1 MTTVGHISKA
11 DCTTIEGKYC
21 GLTGVPHSCVFTNYL
36 DVCWTKPDSV
46 LCALNKTENTLN
58 ALLSSG
64 DLCVD
69 ICSCISINIER
80 LISALVFSLSSE
92 DILCRRS
99 ATQNLRLILRVVLFC
114 LELPRLDACIDSLVR
129 HGLSASSHS
138 SVRLSLCS
146 ALPQIFTPDLFH
158 SYDRK
163 DIACHFEPIFFSLI
177 DCFIS
182 SFGNKSVYKN
192 SFVSL
197 LKLFGDE
204 LYNFLRDTWKCRNAD
219 GMLSDVHLKLFH
231 RWSDGISLTCPRNEY
246 RQKCVKHSYSYP
258 NETCLQIFQT
268 SSVKTVSPDR
278 TDLDNDSI
286 VTGCA
291 SICYKDVGHLMSH
304 STFNQ
309 LVCHFKKT
317 AYKPNDNGYDIHQV
331 TEEIRKAVVSSINT
345 SSGRR
350 ILFGF
355 SGSEKFAN
363 CKPSGELS
371 HCRPLL
377 CLMEL
382 LKIFVRDSDLNVT
395 LCSLEIAT
403 LLTQP
408 FQSRISINFSESPC
422 RIIDDLSAD
431 SSDWFTHQLLDMIY
445 FALSDS
451 RLDVRVA
458 GTKLSLAVASLPFCA
473 MIVVREVGGR
483 VLTYYSEYDTKM
495 SDREEECAYFKLS
508 TDRIHLLH
516 QESVDLITS
525 LLLTLPSSE
534 FDLPEVCKLIVL
546 PGLTDL
552 KLLVRIATL
561 DCVAVVAHHLGTDNL
576 DCLLT
581 VVSQADNFLLKTAGN
596 FLQQSYLEKDDN
608 HNSSTKYS
616 TLTEAVQKRLAKCQL
631 PQLDSHSRVIRTNNY
646 NNVPGAWILVNTL
659 GLSSNQ
665 NTDSHLKSHNST
677 GEGFNTNTPSTVS
690 GIQPSQFTT
699 SPTQSDILSNRSIA
713 EKVKSNYRRRPSAG
727 LTHRQKQLP
736 WDPRISIDLSSSYP
750 SKKSSRLIRRNSN
763 CNLFTVNNSNNLPI
777 KNNHLVNNTE
787 NDMLTDNNTGY
798 NPLSS
803 KIYADNKCNNDN
815 NNNSDID
822 NNEHN
827 NDDDYDDEVDHN
839 LDAKSKTIHRTAVV
853 VVSGKH
859 NPQHLQ
865 LCESQRK
872 LQDNS
877 NRTIH
882 NSISPSNIKSEYINL
897 SSVKRFNAKSQ
908 LSELS
913 SQSLPA
919 SGRLSPTSSKILSSD
934 PSSIEITKVY
944 PLRSSLCMSKSGSN
958 SEEPSS
964 FNTPRRKPR
973 LAPIRQSDH
982 SILWTSQNQ
991 NSQLN
996 SMYPSSLLP
1005 TRATLVRQSNRSRP
1019 VLNQVFNNIN
1029 TNTENYLECNR
1040 FGYNIITSNN
1050 PLNTYH
1056 STSCISP
1063 RKSVNKNNRNIQS
1076 DRIVTSSV
1084 DNFNY
1089 NNINTISTTSRSNH
1103 TEYDSFYYSHN
1114 DDNDT
1119 VEEEIYDED
1128 YESDEEFTDGD
1139 DLDGRSNDT
1148 SSNSKINNTTFWRS
1162 NRSTKPNS
1170 LPASALPLNLHN
1182 NDSAL
1187 PNSPSSEIPEV
1198 SSIRSAASHRRAM
1211 RLFEEAEKRRQS
1223 ESFNNLQILS
1233 TSSTPLS
1240 SIRITKMN
1248 NTELTNNAN
1257 RLNSDIHPAN
1267 STLSGPV
1274 LTPAVVPAMS
1284 SQRLIHGKS
1293 SAKKSA
1299 NRSYEIV
1306 NDADRLLNNSGTDD
1320 NSSPKTPTNFGSD
1333 KKQTQ
1338 SQQQLTKHSQV
1349 VTTVSSKYN
1358 PYVGASFRENRDY
1371 IGVVIGRAAVTPS
1384 PITTID
1390 MHQHYQSI
1398 ERRPLKG
1405 QHNIQ
1410 SSIGNTGNAL
1420 NPLISTDLST
1430 TSSSTS
1436 STSTT
1441 TTVPAP
1447 LSTSFNIVGRGL
1459 FDQPLLVTSG
1469 KSNTILSSSQSLNK
1483 LSINTNINS
1492 SGRQTPA
1499 NYKHNEH
1506 NQLEHGIHHLSKD
1519 NELEG
1524 SNILLGIGLNDTS
1537 NVTSANSSL
1546 NVCDIDSKGGTQEA
1560 CVSHSFRQRILQKKS
1575 KKLQKL
1581 RDNST
1586 LSKQAPNTSLSSL
1599 QPSEY
1604 NSNQVNSES
1613 INNTTLNLDNDKS
1626 FSSLDSSEYPPSHS
1640 TWPPPSSNNTRMNYP
1655 SKPEESSPKLK
1666 SGHTPS
1672 GVSLLPPTR
1681 RRLPAENSLS
1691 KGSRS
1696 TSQNSVNNTIINHS
1710 EYSNVDSNESTSSNL
1725 HCTDNPITNSDTS
1738 LKLSDYDKNPL
1749 PDKPQLNKVRS
1760 VVSLAGTPPT
1770 LPSALNLINSND
1782 WEDKVAGL
1790 ELLAQIVTEQS
1801 VHLVQTTQ
1809 TGSASAG
1816 SSRQSATNLSS
1827 SAPTLILTTE
1837 TLSQA
1842 VQAVIT
1848 ECRNLRSQ
1856 VSRQAVQTMGSLFQ
1870 GLNRA
1875 MDPHVDVCIRV
1886 LLTKTGEAA
1895 AAFLRDE
1902 VSVIMDEVIQQAS
1915 PSRTLQAL
1923 IQHGIG
1929 HKNPAVRLQTA
1940 LLVSRIVENLSNH
1953 GRMNLSNRNNINRG
1967 SGGNNSN
1974 NNNPTVG
1981 RLSSWGSTGNLNS
1994 VTSATLSSSN
2004 SVFLGGF
2011 MERLVGALSQFLT
2024 DGNQETR
2031 YYGRRLLSTLMQH
2044 PDFERT
2050 AQRQL
2055 TGQPFRAVKEA
2066 IDQIHQKGVGDLP
2079 PSVSSSAGSR
2089 RRGFSPGTRSRGPS
2103 AGGLGSKV

>member
-1 MTTVGHISKA
+1 MTTVGHISKGG
-11 DCTTIEGKYC
+11 CNTIEEKYRS
-21 GLTGVPHSCVFTNYL
+21 LTGVPHSCVFTNYL

-46 LCALNKTENTLN
+46 LCALNKTENALN

-64 DLCVD
+64 DLCID
-69 ICSCISINIER
+69 ICSCISNNIEH

-99 ATQNLRLILRVVLFC
+99 ATQNLRLILRVALFC
-114 LELPRLDACIDSLVR
+114 LKLPRLDVCIDSLVR
-129 HGLSASSHS
+129 HGLSSPSHS

-146 ALPQIFTPDLFH
+146 VLPQIFTPDLFH

-163 DIACHFEPIFFSLI
+163 DIACHFEPIFFNLI
-177 DCFIS
+177 DCFVS

-192 SFVSL
+192 AFVSL
-197 LKLFGDE
+197 LKLFGNE
-204 LYNFLRDTWKCRNAD
+204 LYDFLRDTWKCRNAD

-231 RWSDGISLTCPRNEY
+231 RWSDGVLMTYQRNEY
-246 RQKCVKHSYSYP
+246 RQKCAHHSYSYP
-258 NETCLQIFQT
+258 DKTYLQIFQT
-268 SSVKTVSPDR
+268 PNFKTVSPDR
-278 TDLDNDSI
+278 TDSDYDSI
-286 VTGCA
+286 VTGCVC
-291 SICYKDVGHLMSH
+291 ICYKDVDHLMSH
-304 STFNQ
+304 STFNH
-309 LVCHFKKT
+309 LVSHLKKT
-317 AYKPNDNGYDIHQV
+317 GYKPNEDGYGIHKV
-331 TEEIRKAVVSSINT
+331 TEEIRKFVISGINT
-345 SSGRR
+345 PSGRR

-355 SGSEKFAN
+355 SGSENFGN
-363 CKPSGELS
+363 CTTSGQLS
-371 HCRPLL
+371 QCRSLL

-382 LKIFVRDSDLNVT
+382 LKIFVRDSDLNAT

-408 FQSRISINFSESPC
+408 FQSRISVNFGKSPC
-422 RIIDDLSAD
+422 RNVDGLSAGNA
-431 SSDWFTHQLLDMIY
+431 DWFAHQLLDMIY

-451 RLDVRVA
+451 RLDVRIA
-458 GTKLSLAVASLPFCA
+458 GTKLSLAVASLPSCA

-483 VLTYYSEYDTKM
+483 VLTHYSKYDTKK
-495 SDREEECAYFKLS
+495 SDYEEECPYFKLS
-508 TDRIHLLH
+508 TDRIHRLH
-516 QESVDLITS
+516 QESVDLVTS

-534 FDLPEVCKLIVL
+534 FDLINVCRLVVL

-561 DCVAVVAHHLGTDNL
+561 DCVSVVAYHLGTDNL
-576 DCLLT
+576 DCLLA

-596 FLQQSYLEKDDN
+596 FLQQSYLEKDN
-608 HNSSTKYS
+608 HQNSDSKYS
-616 TLTEAVQKRLAKCQL
+616 TLTEA
-631 PQLDSHSRVIRTNNY
+631 LDSNSRVIRTNNY
-646 NNVPGAWILVNTL
+646 NNVPGASILVNTL

-665 NTDSHLKSHNST
+665 NTDSHLKSHIST
-677 GEGFNTNTPSTVS
+677 DEGITTNTPRTVS
-690 GIQPSQFTT
+690 VVQPSEFSTSTT
-699 SPTQSDILSNRSIA
+699 QLDILSNPSIA

-736 WDPRISIDLSSSYP
+736 WDPRISIDLSNSYP

-763 CNLFTVNNSNNLPI
+763 CSLFTVNNFNNLPI
-777 KNNHLVNNTE
+777 KSNHISNHLVNSIE

-803 KIYADNKCNNDN
+803 KIYANNRFNNDN
-815 NNNSDID
+815 NSNSDID
-822 NNEHN
+822 NIEHV
-827 NDDDYDDEVDHN
+827 NDDDYDDEMDHN
-839 LDAKSKTIHRTAVV
+839 LDAKSSKIHRTTVVAV
-853 VVSGKH
+853 SAKH

-877 NRTIH
+877 NKTIH
-882 NSISPSNIKSEYINL
+882 NSVSLNNIKSEYINL
-897 SSVKRFNAKSQ
+897 SSTKRFNAKSQ
-908 LSELS
+908 LSELC

-919 SGRLSPTSSKILSSD
+919 SGRISPTSKILSSD

-944 PLRSSLCMSKSGSN
+944 PLRSSLCMAKSGSN
-958 SEEPSS
+958 NEELSS

-982 SILWTSQNQ
+982 SILWASQNQ
-991 NSQLN
+991 NSHLN
-996 SMYPSSLLP
+996 SMYHSSLLP

-1019 VLNQVFNNIN
+1019 ALNQVFNNIN

-1040 FGYNIITSNN
+1040 FGYNIITPNN
-1050 PLNTYH
+1050 SLNTYH
-1056 STSCISP
+1056 STSCITP
-1063 RKSVNKNNRNIQS
+1063 RESVNKNNRNIQS

-1084 DNFNY
+1084 DNLYY
-1089 NNINTISTTSRSNH
+1089 NNMNTISTTSRSNH

-1114 DDNDT
+1114 DDNKT

-1139 DLDGRSNDT
+1139 DVDGRS
-1148 SSNSKINNTTFWRS
+1148 SSTINNATFWRS

-1223 ESFNNLQILS
+1223 ESYNNLQILS

-1240 SIRITKMN
+1240 SIRITKMH
-1248 NTELTNNAN
+1248 NTELSSNIN
-1257 RLNSDIHPAN
+1257 RLNPDIHLVN

-1274 LTPAVVPAMS
+1274 LTPAVVPATS
-1284 SQRLIHGKS
+1284 SQRFIPGKS
-1293 SAKKSA
+1293 SAKKSP
-1299 NRSYEIV
+1299 NRSSDVV
-1306 NDADRLLNNSGTDD
+1306 NDADRLPNNSGTDD
-1320 NSSPKTPTNFGSD
+1320 NSSPKTPRNFGSD
-1333 KKQTQ
+1333 KKQIQ
-1338 SQQQLTKHSQV
+1338 SQQQFTKHSQV

-1410 SSIGNTGNAL
+1410 SSIGNTGNAI
-1420 NPLISTDLST
+1420 NPLMSTELST
-1430 TSSSTS
+1430 TSSSIS
-1436 STSTT
+1436 STSTATT

-1459 FDQPLLVTSG
+1459 FDQPVLVTSG

-1483 LSINTNINS
+1483 LSINTNINP

-1499 NYKHNEH
+1499 NSKHNEH

-1537 NVTSANSSL
+1537 NVTSANSAP
-1546 NVCDIDSKGGTQEA
+1546 NVCDIDSKGGTHEA

-1586 LSKQAPNTSLSSL
+1586 LSKQASNTSLSSL
-1599 QPSEY
+1599 QPSEN
-1604 NSNQVNSES
+1604 NSNQVNSET
-1613 INNTTLNLDNDKS
+1613 IDNTTLNLDNDKS
-1626 FSSLDSSEYPPSHS
+1626 YPSLDSSEHPPSHS

-1655 SKPEESSPKLK
+1655 LKPEESSPKLK

-1696 TSQNSVNNTIINHS
+1696 TSQNSVNNTVINHS
-1710 EYSNVDSNESTSSNL
+1710 EYSNVDSNESMSSNL
-1725 HCTDNPITNSDTS
+1725 HCTDNPITSSDTS

-1760 VVSLAGTPPT
+1760 VVSLSGTPPT
-1770 LPSALNLINSND
+1770 LPGALNLINSND
-1782 WEDKVAGL
+1782 WEDKVTGL

-1816 SSRQSATNLSS
+1816 SSRQPATNLSS
-1827 SAPTLILTTE
+1827 SAPTLILTAE

-1886 LLTKTGEAA
+1886 LLSKTGEAA

-1902 VSVIMDEVIQQAS
+1902 VSVIMDEVIQHAS

-1940 LLVSRIVENLSNH
+1940 LLVSRIVENLCNH

-1967 SGGNNSN
+1967 SGGSNN

-1994 VTSATLSSSN
+1994 VSSANLSSSN

-2011 MERLVGALSQFLT
+2011 MERLVSALSQFLT

-2055 TGQPFRAVKEA
+2055 TGQPLRAVKEA

-2079 PSVSSSAGSR
+2079 SSMSSSAGSR
-2089 RRGFSPGTRSRGPS
+2089 RRGFSPATRSRGPS
-2103 AGGLGSKV
+2103 AGGLGSKA

>member
-1 MTTVGHISKA
+1 
-11 DCTTIEGKYC
+11 
-21 GLTGVPHSCVFTNYL
+21 
-36 DVCWTKPDSV
+36 
-46 LCALNKTENTLN
+46 
-58 ALLSSG
+58 
-64 DLCVD
+64 
-69 ICSCISINIER
+69 
-80 LISALVFSLSSE
+80 
-92 DILCRRS
+92 
-99 ATQNLRLILRVVLFC
+99 
-114 LELPRLDACIDSLVR
+114 
-129 HGLSASSHS
+129 
-138 SVRLSLCS
+138 
-146 ALPQIFTPDLFH
+146 
-158 SYDRK
+158 
-163 DIACHFEPIFFSLI
+163 
-177 DCFIS
+177 
-182 SFGNKSVYKN
+182 
-192 SFVSL
+192 
-197 LKLFGDE
+197 
-204 LYNFLRDTWKCRNAD
+204 
-219 GMLSDVHLKLFH
+219 
-231 RWSDGISLTCPRNEY
+231 
-246 RQKCVKHSYSYP
+246 
-258 NETCLQIFQT
+258 
-268 SSVKTVSPDR
+268 
-278 TDLDNDSI
+278 
-286 VTGCA
+286 
-291 SICYKDVGHLMSH
+291 MSH

-309 LVCHFKKT
+309 LVSHLKKT
-317 AYKPNDNGYDIHQV
+317 ADKPNEDGYGIHKV
-331 TEEIRKAVVSSINT
+331 TEEIRKSVVSGINT
-345 SSGRR
+345 PSGRR

-355 SGSEKFAN
+355 SGSENFGK
-363 CKPSGELS
+363 CTTSGELS
-371 HCRPLL
+371 QCRSLL

-408 FQSRISINFSESPC
+408 FQSRISVNLGKSPC
-422 RIIDDLSAD
+422 RNIDGLSAD
-431 SSDWFTHQLLDMIY
+431 NADWFAHQLLDTIY

-451 RLDVRVA
+451 RLDVRIA

-483 VLTYYSEYDTKM
+483 VLTYYSGYDTKK
-495 SDREEECAYFKLS
+495 SGHAEGCAYFKLS
-508 TDRIHLLH
+508 TDRIHRLH
-516 QESVDLITS
+516 QESVDLVTS

-534 FDLPEVCKLIVL
+534 FDLTEVCKLVVL

-561 DCVAVVAHHLGTDNL
+561 DCVSVVAHHLGTDNL

-596 FLQQSYLEKDDN
+596 FLQQSYLEKDN
-608 HNSSTKYS
+608 HQNLDSKYS
-616 TLTEAVQKRLAKCQL
+616 TLTEAVKKRLIQCQL

-646 NNVPGAWILVNTL
+646 NNVPGASILVNTL
-659 GLSSNQ
+659 GLSSKH
-665 NTDSHLKSHNST
+665 NTDSHLKPQIST
-677 GEGFNTNTPSTVS
+677 DEGFTINTPRTVS
-690 GIQPSQFTT
+690 QFSSST
-699 SPTQSDILSNRSIA
+699 TQSDILSNPSIA

-750 SKKSSRLIRRNSN
+750 SKKTSRLIRRNSN
-763 CNLFTVNNSNNLPI
+763 CSLFTVNNSNNLPI
-777 KNNHLVNNTE
+777 KSNHISNHLINSIE

-803 KIYADNKCNNDN
+803 KIYANNKFNND
-815 NNNSDID
+815 NSDID
-822 NNEHN
+822 NNEHV
-827 NDDDYDDEVDHN
+827 NDDDNDNEVDHN
-839 LDAKSKTIHRTAVV
+839 LDAKSSTIHHTAVV
-853 VVSGKH
+853 AVSAKN

-877 NRTIH
+877 NKTIY
-882 NSISPSNIKSEYINL
+882 NSISLNNIKSEYINL
-897 SSVKRFNAKSQ
+897 SSTKRFNAKSQ
-908 LSELS
+908 LSELC

-919 SGRLSPTSSKILSSD
+919 SGRMSPTSKILSSD
-934 PSSIEITKVY
+934 LSSIEITKVY
-944 PLRSSLCMSKSGSN
+944 PLRSSLCMAKSGSN
-958 SEEPSS
+958 SEELSS

-982 SILWTSQNQ
+982 SILWASQNQ
-991 NSQLN
+991 NSHLN
-996 SMYPSSLLP
+996 SMYHSSLLP

-1019 VLNQVFNNIN
+1019 ALNQVFNNIN

-1040 FGYNIITSNN
+1040 FGYNIITPNN
-1050 PLNTYH
+1050 SLNTYH
-1056 STSCISP
+1056 STSCITP
-1063 RKSVNKNNRNIQS
+1063 RENVNKNNRNIQS
-1076 DRIVTSSV
+1076 DRIVKSSV
-1084 DNFNY
+1084 DNLYY
-1089 NNINTISTTSRSNH
+1089 NHINTISTTSRSNH
-1103 TEYDSFYYSHN
+1103 TEYDSFYYNHN
-1114 DDNDT
+1114 DDNNT

-1139 DLDGRSNDT
+1139 DVDGRSNDT
-1148 SSNSKINNTTFWRS
+1148 SSSTINNTTFWRS
-1162 NRSTKPNS
+1162 SRSTKPNS

-1223 ESFNNLQILS
+1223 ESYNNLQILS

-1240 SIRITKMN
+1240 SIRITKMHNTDLSN
-1248 NTELTNNAN
+1248 NTN
-1257 RLNSDIHPAN
+1257 RLNSDINFVN

-1274 LTPAVVPAMS
+1274 LTPAVVPVMS
-1284 SQRLIHGKS
+1284 SQRFIPGKS
-1293 SAKKSA
+1293 SAKKSP
-1299 NRSYEIV
+1299 NRFSEITV
-1306 NDADRLLNNSGTDD
+1306 NDADRLPNNSGTDD
-1320 NSSPKTPTNFGSD
+1320 NSSPKTPRNFGSD
-1333 KKQTQ
+1333 KKQIQ
-1338 SQQQLTKHSQV
+1338 SQQQFTKNSQV

-1410 SSIGNTGNAL
+1410 SSIGNTGNAI
-1420 NPLISTDLST
+1420 NPLMSTELST

-1436 STSTT
+1436 STSTTTT

-1459 FDQPLLVTSG
+1459 FDQPVIVTSG
-1469 KSNTILSSSQSLNK
+1469 KSNSILSSSQSLNK

-1492 SGRQTPA
+1492 TGRQTPA
-1499 NYKHNEH
+1499 NSKHNEY
-1506 NQLEHGIHHLSKD
+1506 NQLEHSIHHLSKD

-1537 NVTSANSSL
+1537 NVTSANSAP
-1546 NVCDIDSKGGTQEA
+1546 NVCDIDLKGGTQEA

-1586 LSKQAPNTSLSSL
+1586 LSKQASNTSLSSV
-1599 QPSEY
+1599 QPSE
-1604 NSNQVNSES
+1604 NNLDQVNSDT
-1613 INNTTLNLDNDKS
+1613 IDNTTVNLDNDKS
-1626 FSSLDSSEYPPSHS
+1626 YPSLDSSEHPPSHS

-1655 SKPEESSPKLK
+1655 LKPEESSPKLK
-1666 SGHTPS
+1666 SGNTPT

-1710 EYSNVDSNESTSSNL
+1710 EYSNVDSNESMSSNL
-1725 HCTDNPITNSDTS
+1725 NCTDNPITSSDTS

-1760 VVSLAGTPPT
+1760 VVSVIGTPPT

-1782 WEDKVAGL
+1782 WEDKVTGL

-1816 SSRQSATNLSS
+1816 SSRQPATNISS
-1827 SAPTLILTTE
+1827 SAPTLILTAE

-1886 LLTKTGEAA
+1886 LLSKTGEAA

-1902 VSVIMDEVIQQAS
+1902 VSVIMDEVIQHAS

-1929 HKNPAVRLQTA
+1929 
-1940 LLVSRIVENLSNH
+1940 
-1953 GRMNLSNRNNINRG
+1953 
-1967 SGGNNSN
+1967 
-1974 NNNPTVG
+1974 
-1981 RLSSWGSTGNLNS
+1981 
-1994 VTSATLSSSN
+1994 
-2004 SVFLGGF
+2004 
-2011 MERLVGALSQFLT
+2011 
-2024 DGNQETR
+2024 
-2031 YYGRRLLSTLMQH
+2031 
-2044 PDFERT
+2044 
-2050 AQRQL
+2050 
-2055 TGQPFRAVKEA
+2055 
-2066 IDQIHQKGVGDLP
+2066 
-2079 PSVSSSAGSR
+2079 
-2089 RRGFSPGTRSRGPS
+2089 
-2103 AGGLGSKV
+2103 